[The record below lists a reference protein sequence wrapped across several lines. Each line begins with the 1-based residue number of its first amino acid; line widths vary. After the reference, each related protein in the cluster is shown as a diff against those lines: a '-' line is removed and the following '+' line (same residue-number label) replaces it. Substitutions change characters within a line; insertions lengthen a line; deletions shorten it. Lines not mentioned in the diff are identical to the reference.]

1 MTNFTSHPDAL
12 FDPNKPILG
21 SVALQSR
28 DNLAATTEGSSGAP
42 RIQDASLSTSVTSA
56 GANWVGRRIAAIGAA
71 GVGIYVLL
79 YNASG
84 ATFSI
89 GSVTAGSNL
98 RYSNASGSIGAQAAP
113 PGTWRCQGISSPAS
127 SSPIDKSVSVW
138 VRIA

>member
-28 DNLAATTEGSSGAP
+28 DNLAATAEGSSGAP
-42 RIQDASLSTSVTSA
+42 RIQDAALSTTATIA
-56 GANWVGRRIAAIGAA
+56 GVNFVGVRIAISSVIGL
-71 GVGIYVLL
+71 GLPVLL
-79 YNASG
+79 YNASA
-84 ATFSI
+84 ATFTI

-127 SSPIDKSVSVW
+127 SSPIDRSVSVW
-138 VRIA
+138 VRVA